1 MEFLTQS
8 NDNIFVAAHRGWCG
22 KYPENTM
29 EAIRAAVALGVD
41 QIETDIRV
49 TKDGELVLHH
59 DYMVDRTTDGE
70 GHVRDMTLSE
80 IKKLDAGVKFD
91 KRFKG
96 ARIPTFIEF
105 MDYMK
110 TLPTMTVDFELKEY
124 PRDYGDDKTPYRVC
138 DKILRIIDDYG
149 FSNRG
154 VINSFSPKLHEY
166 IRDVYGD
173 YFKQHV
179 YYPVSAML
187 GGETP
192 TRDPYEYA
200 YCACMFRGFWSDVNL
215 ATKEECDIMRAH
227 GVQPWAG
234 AEIVSEQGIDEAIRR
249 GCTLITTNN
258 PDFTLEVLRKRGKH
272 K

>member
-1 MEFLTQS
+1 MEYLTQS
-8 NDNIFVAAHRGWCG
+8 KDNIFVAAHRGWSG

-29 EAIRAAVALGVD
+29 EAIRAAVELGVD

-80 IKKLDAGVKFD
+80 LKKLDAGVKFD
-91 KRFKG
+91 EKFRG
-96 ARIPTFIEF
+96 CSIPTFIEF

-110 TLPTMTVDFELKEY
+110 TLPNITVDFELKEY
-124 PRDYGDDKTPYRVC
+124 PRDYGDDKTPYKVC

-149 FSNRG
+149 FANRG

-173 YFKQHV
+173 HFKQHV
-179 YYPVSAML
+179 YYPMSKML
-187 GGETP
+187 AGEEIS
-192 TRDPYEYA
+192 RDPYEYA
-200 YCACMFRGFWSDVNL
+200 YCACMMRGFWSRTDY
-215 ATKEECDIMRAH
+215 ASKDECDIMWKK

-234 AEIVSEQGIDEAIRR
+234 AGIVTEEDVNAVIDR
-249 GCTLITTNN
+249 GCPLITCND
-258 PDFTLEVLRKRGKH
+258 PDVILSLLRKKGKH

>member
-1 MEFLTQS
+1 MEYLTQS
-8 NDNIFVAAHRGWCG
+8 KDNIFVAGHRGWAA

-29 EAIRAAVALGVD
+29 EGIRAAVELGVD

-70 GHVRDMTLSE
+70 GHVRDKTLSE
-80 IKKLDAGVKFD
+80 LKKLDAGVKFGAE
-91 KRFKG
+91 FKG
-96 ARIPTFIEF
+96 CRIPTFIEF
-105 MDYMK
+105 MEYMK
-110 TLPTMTVDFELKEY
+110 TLPNITVDFELKEY
-124 PRDYGDDKTPYRVC
+124 PRDYTDDTPYKVC

-149 FSNRG
+149 FANRG
-154 VINSFSPKLHEY
+154 VVNSFSPKIHEY

-173 YFKQHV
+173 HFKQHV
-179 YYPVSAML
+179 YYPVSSFL
-187 GGETP
+187 GGERP

-200 YCACMFRGFWSDVNL
+200 YCACMYRGFWSDVDL
-215 ATKEECDIMRAH
+215 ASKEECELMWAH

-234 AEIVSEQGIDEAIRR
+234 AGIETEHDVDEVIAR
-249 GCTLITTNN
+249 GCPLITCNDPETI
-258 PDFTLEVLRKRGKH
+258 LAILRKKGKH